1 MASRYPAP
9 PVYNYIP
16 DAPDLRKLSEA
27 AFIGMPQNKV
37 PEFPRNRSTDATH
50 LFKIVKQVY
59 AWKDTP
65 AGKAFRPIVAG
76 AMHSIQDDRVHKSSR
91 ANKGNRHN
99 NARAGDVDAFDAA
112 DYFLLPDLCKLSEA
126 AFIEMLQTIVPA
138 FQYNRRPDATH
149 LFEVVKQV
157 YAWKDTPA
165 GKAFRPIVAGA
176 MHSVQRGLNPAVFI
190 DLIEEIP
197 QLAADILRFT
207 IERREFPRIYPH
219 FYDGYGTPR
228 SEDPGF

>member
-1 MASRYPAP
+1 MDFSGHSQNLTHIGARPDVIVECGGSSWDAHGAILTSRCRFFKALLDLENGNEIRKVFIEGLDEYM
-9 PVYNYIP
+9 VEYLLEYIYTG
-16 DAPDLRKLSEA
+16 DYDWRKIQGNLTLTEA
-27 AFIGMPQNKV
+27 YM
-37 PEFPRNRSTDATH
+37 
-50 LFKIVKQVY
+50 
-59 AWKDTP
+59 
-65 AGKAFRPIVAG
+65 
-76 AMHSIQDDRVHKSSR
+76 
-91 ANKGNRHN
+91 
-99 NARAGDVDAFDAA
+99 DAFDAA

-126 AFIEMLQTIVPA
+126 AFIEMLQTILPA

-197 QLAADILRFT
+197 QLAVDILKFT
-207 IERREFPRIYPH
+207 IQRRE
-219 FYDGYGTPR
+219 
-228 SEDPGF
+228 